1 MAAQISSVL
10 PAGTHAACCPC
21 GHFIN
26 YYIAGPLPVF
36 YFLEISS
43 VKQEPS
49 GQNRPSPEGRL
60 LPETAPQTEYPAK
73 PDTVILME

>member
-1 MAAQISSVL
+1 MLSVV
-10 PAGTHAACCPC
+10 PAGILSFTIWPALL
-21 GHFIN
+21 F
-26 YYIAGPLPVF
+26 F
-36 YFLEISS
+36 YFLKISS

-60 LPETAPQTEYPAK
+60 LPETARQTEYPAK